1 MIKQINEYQKTLNV
15 RGYQRYLI
23 LLILANAA
31 SLIFSLINPLVL
43 RILIDDVLSPS
54 GNIDVNMG
62 MSELYYWLAILI
74 IVFLISAI
82 AIYVSQYLSGNLS
95 AIISDDIRSELFRN
109 INLKR
114 LTAIYTIKNGDMV
127 SRIMNDVVLSQEL
140 ISTYVVRLISGIM
153 GLILPL
159 AIMLTLKW
167 DLALICITPT
177 IIYSLISWI
186 FGNLLRDKQKIV
198 LREMGNITSFL
209 TESLSIIPLVKVF
222 GLEGY
227 QERRFMWAGALYRDA
242 SIDMSRTI
250 ASYISISSLNFF
262 VPIVLLLWVGGHMT
276 LEGTIT
282 VGTLVAFSTYVTQF
296 FGPIRDLSNLW
307 PNIKRSEAAF
317 DRLREII
324 DLDTENGIQNR
335 KELVVTKGKIDI
347 KDLVYSYNSKLIFN
361 NFNITFNRGL
371 NFLIGD
377 NGSGKST
384 LLHLISY
391 IYTPNSGKIE
401 LDGQDISD
409 ANIKS
414 LRRNISILLQN
425 VQLIDAT
432 IYENILIGDLNAKEE
447 EVIEA
452 AELANAHEFIVKL
465 PQGYQTQV
473 GENGMKLSGGERQ
486 KIALARGALR
496 KSKIMLLD
504 EVTASIDEKSKKSIY
519 AALLNLSRDR
529 TIIIATHELP
539 QGIIGEVFNLNNLR
553 PQYDEIYT
561 IQ

>member
-15 RGYQRYLI
+15 HGYHRYLI
-23 LLILANAA
+23 VLILANAA

-43 RILIDDVLSPS
+43 RILIDDVLATSK
-54 GNIDVNMG
+54 NINAIIG
-62 MSELYYWLAILI
+62 MRELNYWLAILV
-74 IVFLISAI
+74 IVFVISAI
-82 AIYVSQYLSGNLS
+82 AIYVSQYLSGKLS
-95 AIISDDIRSELFRN
+95 AIISNDIRSELFKN
-109 INLKR
+109 INLKN
-114 LTAIYTIKNGDMV
+114 LPAIYTIKNGDMV
-127 SRIMNDVVLSQEL
+127 NRIMNDVILSQEL
-140 ISTYVVRLISGIM
+140 ISTYVVRFISGIM

-177 IIYSLISWI
+177 ILYSLISWI

-198 LREMGNITSFL
+198 LREMGNMTSFL
-209 TESLSIIPLVKVF
+209 TENLSIIPLVKVF

-227 QERRFMWAGALYRDA
+227 QERRFKLAWTLYRDV

-262 VPIVLLLWVGGHMT
+262 VPIVLLLWFGGRMT

-282 VGTLVAFSTYVTQF
+282 IGTLVAFTTYITQF

-324 DLDTENGIQNR
+324 DLDIENGIKNR
-335 KELVVTKGKIDI
+335 EELNVTKGKIEV
-347 KDLVYSYNSKLIFN
+347 KDLAYSYNHKSIFN

-384 LLHLISY
+384 LLHLISC
-391 IYTPNSGKIE
+391 IYTPDSGKIE
-401 LDGQDISD
+401 IDKQDISD
-409 ANIKS
+409 MNLKS

-425 VQLIDAT
+425 VQLIDTT
-432 IYENILIGDLNAKEE
+432 IYENILIGDLNANEE
-447 EVIEA
+447 EVIKA
-452 AELANAHEFIVKL
+452 AKLANAHEFIVKL

-504 EVTASIDEKSKKSIY
+504 EVTTSIDETSKKSIY

-539 QGIIGEVFNLNNLR
+539 QGIKGEIFNLNNL
-553 PQYDEIYT
+553 
-561 IQ
+561 